1 MQHLLRYICLFLS
14 STSTVWGK
22 PQFVEAL
29 EAKSGYLD
37 SALAEQIYYY
47 RARAA
52 EYDQWFLRKGRYDR
66 GDEHTTQWFH
76 EVEEVVSALEGFAP
90 YGDVLELAGGTGL
103 WTVRLAPVSDSL
115 TVVDASPEMIEI
127 NRFRLGIT
135 PVTYIEHDIFT
146 FKTDRKFDFVFFG
159 FWISHVP
166 SERFVEF
173 WELVRS
179 WLKPGGSFFF
189 IDGVK
194 DPQSTAIDHVLPD
207 EEKCETLV
215 RKLNDGREFRI
226 FKIFYEPHALES
238 RLESLGWKAN
248 VRQTAHCFI
257 YGSGSVAG

>member
-1 MQHLLRYICLFLS
+1 M
-14 STSTVWGK
+14 K
-22 PQFVEAL
+22 
-29 EAKSGYLD
+29 AKQASPGYLD

-66 GDEHTTQWFH
+66 GDEHTTQWFQ
-76 EVEEVVSALEGFAP
+76 EVEEVVNELETFAP

-103 WTVRLAPVSDSL
+103 WTVRLAPVADSI

-127 NRFRLGIT
+127 NRNRLGIT
-135 PVTYIEHDIFT
+135 PATYIEHDIFT

-166 SERFVEF
+166 SERFEEF
-173 WELVRS
+173 WNLVRG

-189 IDGVK
+189 LDGVK
-194 DPQSTAIDHVLPD
+194 NDQSTAVDHVLPD
-207 EEKCETLV
+207 EDDCETLV

-226 FKIFYEPHALES
+226 FKIFYRPDELQS
-238 RLESLGWKAN
+238 RLESMGWHAK
-248 VRQTAHCFI
+248 VQQTSHCFL
-257 YGSGSVAG
+257 YGSGSVAGEPSRSTKRFG